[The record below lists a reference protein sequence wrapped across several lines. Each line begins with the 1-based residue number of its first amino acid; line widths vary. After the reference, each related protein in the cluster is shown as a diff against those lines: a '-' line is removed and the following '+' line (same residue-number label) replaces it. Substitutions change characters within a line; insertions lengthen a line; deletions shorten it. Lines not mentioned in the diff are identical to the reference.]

1 MRIYLNTMG
10 YGLAVIGKL
19 KETKIKRNLYYEVKE
34 KVVEETTIGNRIV
47 KSKKVTRVYG
57 LQSSLEVRNGLVE
70 LLRERM
76 NYHKDKF
83 ISPTI
88 YNELRGLEVS
98 KTGRLDHSV
107 NGHDDQIFSYLMAI
121 YVWYCGKNLRENFGI
136 EKGAIRTEEDVDE
149 VLELDSASDVSNIT
163 KQLADVNT
171 SGNTDADKL
180 KMQLAQMQKAQ
191 GVMYSDFINKQRSQ
205 EERMLANILR
215 NPEARKAYARKYQ
228 IPEDSVSLE
237 DGTTFDDNS
246 IQTLP
251 DSLFLDFNKDE
262 SELSSDSIYNTL
274 GRSNNGLVPPQN
286 NKQFANYEDNGL
298 Q

>member
-1 MRIYLNTMG
+1 MG

-57 LQSSLEVRNGLVE
+57 LQSSLEVRNGLIE

-88 YNELRGLEVS
+88 YNELRGLEVTKS
-98 KTGRLDHSV
+98 GRLDHSV

-136 EKGAIRTEEDVDE
+136 EKGAIKTEEDVDE
-149 VLELDSASDVSNIT
+149 VLELDSASEVSNIS

-171 SGNTDADKL
+171 NADDDSAIL
-180 KMQLAQMQKAQ
+180 KMQLAQMQKDQ
-191 GVMYSDFINKQRSQ
+191 GVMYADFINKQRVK
-205 EERMLANILR
+205 EEQMLSNMLR

-228 IPEDSVSLE
+228 IPEDAVSLE
-237 DGTTFDDNS
+237 DGTTFDDTA
-246 IQTLP
+246 IQKLP

-262 SELSSDSIYNTL
+262 DEMSQDSIYNSL
-274 GRSNNGLVPPQN
+274 RANNGLANRTNQ
-286 NKQFANYEDNGL
+286 KQYANYEDNGL

>member
-57 LQSSLEVRNGLVE
+57 LQSSMEVRNGLVE

-88 YNELRGLEVS
+88 YNELRGLEVTKS
-98 KTGRLDHSV
+98 GRLDHSV

-136 EKGAIRTEEDVDE
+136 EKGAIKTEEDVDE
-149 VLELDSASDVSNIT
+149 VLELDSAAEVSNIS
-163 KQLADVNT
+163 KQLADINT
-171 SGNTDADKL
+171 SDDSDAAKL
-180 KMQLAQMQKAQ
+180 KMQMALMQKAQ
-191 GVMYSDFINKQRSQ
+191 GVMYADFINKQRAK
-205 EERMLANILR
+205 EEQMLGNLLR

-237 DGTTFDDNS
+237 DGTSFDNNA
-246 IQTLP
+246 IQKLP

-262 SELSSDSIYNTL
+262 EELGQDSIYNSL
-274 GRSNNGLVPPQN
+274 SVNNGLVRSGSNQRFP
-286 NKQFANYEDNGL
+286 NYEDNGL

>member
-1 MRIYLNTMG
+1 MG

-34 KVVEETTIGNRIV
+34 KVVEETTIGNRII

-57 LQSSLEVRNGLVE
+57 LQSSLEVRNGLIE

-88 YNELRGLEVS
+88 YNELRGLEVTKS
-98 KTGRLDHSV
+98 GRLDHSV

-136 EKGAIRTEEDVDE
+136 EKGAIKTEEDVDE
-149 VLELDSASDVSNIT
+149 VLELDSASEVSNIS

-171 SGNTDADKL
+171 NADDDSAIL

-191 GVMYSDFINKQRSQ
+191 GVMYADFINKQRVK
-205 EERMLANILR
+205 EEQMLSNMLR

-228 IPEDSVSLE
+228 IPEDAVSLE
-237 DGTTFDDNS
+237 DGTTFDDTT
-246 IQTLP
+246 IQKLP

-262 SELSSDSIYNTL
+262 DEMSQDSIYNSL
-274 GRSNNGLVPPQN
+274 RANNGLVNRTDQ
-286 NKQFANYEDNGL
+286 KQYANYEDNGL

>member
-19 KETKIKRNLYYEVKE
+19 KETKVKRNLYYEVKE
-34 KVVEETTIGNRIV
+34 KVVEETTIGNRVV

-57 LQSSLEVRNGLVE
+57 LQSSMEVRNGLVE

-88 YNELRGLEVS
+88 YNELRGLEITKS
-98 KTGRLDHSV
+98 GRLDHSV

-136 EKGAIRTEEDVDE
+136 EKGAIKTEEDVDE
-149 VLELDSASDVSNIT
+149 VLELDSAAEVSNIS
-163 KQLADVNT
+163 KQLADINT
-171 SGNTDADKL
+171 GDDSDSAKL
-180 KMQLAQMQKAQ
+180 KMQMALMQKAQ
-191 GVMYSDFINKQRSQ
+191 GVMYADFINKQRAK
-205 EERMLANILR
+205 EEQMLGNLLR

-237 DGTTFDDNS
+237 DGTSFDNNA
-246 IQTLP
+246 IQKLP

-262 SELSSDSIYNTL
+262 EELGQDSIYNSL
-274 GRSNNGLVPPQN
+274 SINDGLVKSGSNQR
-286 NKQFANYEDNGL
+286 FSNYEDNGL